1 MSINITF
8 SGFQELEAELNRLNS
23 VRFDAVVKKQVVQML
38 NRARAPGGTPV
49 STEETRPGGPHGELR
64 LSLGSSGDEVGYTK
78 DYAPHVE
85 YGHRTRNGGYVP
97 GQYFLR
103 NNVETQRPTY
113 REDLLKAI
121 KKEKG

>member
-1 MSINITF
+1 MSGFRMSIEGLLALE
-8 SGFQELEAELNRLNS
+8 SELRRLND
-23 VRFDAVVKKQVVQML
+23 VRFDAVVKKQVTQMV
-38 NRARAPGGTPV
+38 NRAMAPGGTPV
-49 STEETRPGGPHGELR
+49 DTGELR

-85 YGHRTRNGGYVP
+85 YGHRTVNGGYVP

-103 NNVETQRPTY
+103 DNVETQRPIY

>member
-1 MSINITF
+1 MSGFRMSIEGLPALE
-8 SGFQELEAELNRLNS
+8 SELRRLS
-23 VRFDAVVKKQVVQML
+23 DVRFDAVVKKQVTQMV

-49 STEETRPGGPHGELR
+49 DTGELR
-64 LSLGSSGDEVGYTK
+64 LSLGASGDEVGYTK

-85 YGHRTRNGGYVP
+85 YGHRTVNGGYVP

-103 NNVETQRPTY
+103 DNVETQRPIY

>member
-1 MSINITF
+1 M
-8 SGFQELEAELNRLNS
+8 SGFKISIDGLPDLEAELKRLNDI
-23 VRFDAVVKKQVVQML
+23 RFEAVIKKQVVQML

-49 STEETRPGGPHGELR
+49 DTGELR

-85 YGHRTRNGGYVP
+85 YGHRTVNGGYVP

-103 NNVETQRPTY
+103 DNVEIQRPIY

>member
-1 MSINITF
+1 MSGFRMSIEGLPALE
-8 SGFQELEAELNRLNS
+8 SELARLNNFNL
-23 VRFDAVVKKQVVQML
+23 RAIQKKQVTEAL

-49 STEETRPGGPHGELR
+49 DTGELR
-64 LSLGSSGDEVGYTK
+64 RSVGADPEAGIIGYTK

-85 YGHRTRNGGYVP
+85 YGHRTVNGGYVP

-103 NNVETQRPTY
+103 DNVETQRPIY